1 MTSKDWKRRINFNFK
16 VNTQNETKRVHDL
29 KWCKKKEKKTIVYA
43 CRKGENYPGLVLD
56 RYMNSNFEEKI
67 L

>member
-1 MTSKDWKRRINFNFK
+1 M
-16 VNTQNETKRVHDL
+16 Q
-29 KWCKKKEKKTIVYA
+29 KKGKKKTIVYA
-43 CRKGENYPGLVLD
+43 CRKGEKYPGLVLD